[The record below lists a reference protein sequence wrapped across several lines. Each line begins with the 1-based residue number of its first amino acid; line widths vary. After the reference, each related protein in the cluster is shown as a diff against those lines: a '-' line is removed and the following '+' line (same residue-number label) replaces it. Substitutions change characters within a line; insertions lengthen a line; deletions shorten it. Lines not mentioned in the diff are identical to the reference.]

1 MRLIT
6 TRNFIILVTILVTSY
21 LAVWGLYYSRVLE
34 PEATAELIPD
44 NVDLTLKNIK
54 YTKTRAGEPLW
65 TLVAD
70 SAQSMEDGITRIE
83 DVRMV
88 FFDREGEDIELTAD
102 QGELIP
108 EYRLVTVNSNVMVKS
123 SPGNTL
129 QTDYLKYVQTSNSL
143 QTDRMVTIN
152 RDHFIVTGKGMEMD
166 IAKRTVVLLSDVK
179 AQFGGMDSH

>member
-6 TRNFIILVTILVTSY
+6 TRNFIILVTILITSY
-21 LAVWGLYYSRVLE
+21 LVVWGLYYSRILE

-54 YTKTRAGEPLW
+54 YTKTRDGEPLW

-70 SAQSMEDGITRIE
+70 SAQSMDDGITRIE
-83 DVRMV
+83 NVRMV
-88 FFDREGEDIELTAD
+88 FFDREGGDIELTAD
-102 QGELIP
+102 QGQLIP
-108 EYRLVTVNSNVMVKS
+108 EYRLVTVSSNVMVKD

-152 RDHFIVTGKGMEMD
+152 REHFIVTGKGMEMD
-166 IAKRTVVLLSDVK
+166 IVKRAVVVLSDVE